1 MGSKEYSKDLIVD
14 WNKFKSNAKG
24 KMLERAKQGYIE
36 FCGMLN
42 EVDFKLVS
50 DYVNSQEKVELTYI
64 RNDSIRINM
73 MPNSFKTQ
81 TYKSIIS
88 FKAKL
93 KENNDEF
100 IKFIG
105 STNRGSLM
113 VRIKTFDGGKI
124 NLDITAYSRFVKA
137 RQDFYDKLK
146 EVNGYTTDFY
156 MRKDVKMNLYI
167 DDVKLNLM
175 TSNDFKRCTYK
186 VIINFK
192 KQLKENNDTFV
203 KFTNITNSGNLMAK
217 IKTLNNGEIDIDVGA
232 YCKFTEGRRSTYG
245 YCKEKGYKI
254 LSPYIGALDKMLID
268 FNCGHNPHWI
278 IPSVLKNGISCP
290 VCNESKGEKTIRLY
304 LENNN
309 IKFKQEYVFADC
321 KHKYTLPFDFYIP
334 NYNLCIEFDGIQHF
348 EVREHFGGNKEFKNT
363 QIRDEIKNKYCKD
376 NNINL
381 LRIPYW
387 KLDNIENILDE
398 EFDRLRKL
406 NNELKEII

>member
-254 LSPYIGALDKMLID
+254 LSPYIGALDKILID

-290 VCNESKGEKTIRLY
+290 VCNESKGEKTIREY
-304 LENNN
+304 LEERD

-321 KHKYTLPFDFYIP
+321 RHKRKLPFDFYIP

-348 EVREHFGGNKEFKNT
+348 EVRNHFGGNKEFKNT
-363 QIRDEIKNKYCKD
+363 QIRDEIKNKYCKE
-376 NNINL
+376 NGIKL
-381 LRIPYW
+381 LRIPYYE
-387 KLDNIENILDE
+387 LDNVEDILNE
-398 EFDRLRKL
+398 EFEKLRKL